1 MDALQTEPAE
11 VAYTN
16 GRIYTVNEGEPW
28 VEAVAIK
35 DGRFVVVGSNE
46 DVAAVT
52 GPDTEVI
59 NLQGG
64 FALPGLI
71 DVHAHPSLLMEKR
84 AFCELPG
91 TFYEP
96 TEADILGALTD
107 SIANYPEDQ
116 EWFIGHGFS
125 TPAMSPETLTRAVL
139 DKLIPDKPAYIEDEG
154 GHNAWFNTKAME
166 LAGVTAE
173 WEDTPEVFFSRTE
186 SGDLAGVAYEGA
198 MNPFLDVL
206 PAFDIELSKLAFT
219 KFIDQAVAK
228 GVTAMGDAYTFERQL
243 PAWEA
248 LHREGRIHNH
258 INLYLKGNLGTAE
271 LTPVEDLIRQFES
284 FDLPGHRGVKVGMG
298 GAIESVTSPLV
309 DGYRDPANSAETI
322 IATDVLA
329 DYVTE
334 LDAAGFQ
341 LIVHAIGD
349 GTVRATIDGFEPTIR
364 ANNGNPLRHRI
375 DHCSLVHPDDFGRL
389 VELDIAGTIWPPL
402 NAPVAYNTAGIRPML
417 KDETW
422 ARMYANRDM
431 WDAGIRLANHSDAPA
446 AVLWPWWGIEATITR
461 GFPGKPELGK
471 LGEDQALTLEESLQA
486 HTINA
491 AWSLHLDEI
500 TGSIEVGKS
509 ADMIL
514 LDRDLFDIP
523 VTDIHE
529 TFVLKTMFK
538 GKVVY
543 QKRN

>member
-1 MDALQTEPAE
+1 
-11 VAYTN
+11 
-16 GRIYTVNEGEPW
+16 
-28 VEAVAIK
+28 
-35 DGRFVVVGSNE
+35 
-46 DVAAVT
+46 
-52 GPDTEVI
+52 
-59 NLQGG
+59 
-64 FALPGLI
+64 
-71 DVHAHPSLLMEKR
+71 
-84 AFCELPG
+84 
-91 TFYEP
+91 
-96 TEADILGALTD
+96 
-107 SIANYPEDQ
+107 
-116 EWFIGHGFS
+116 
-125 TPAMSPETLTRAVL
+125 
-139 DKLIPDKPAYIEDEG
+139 
-154 GHNAWFNTKAME
+154 
-166 LAGVTAE
+166 
-173 WEDTPEVFFSRTE
+173 
-186 SGDLAGVAYEGA
+186 